1 MAEGGAHPAL
11 PWPGGGA
18 RPAVRCPVCCSSAL
32 SIWVKLI
39 RPFWWYQTNPHL
51 VRIFSTGLDPGLVTS
66 DPNTPESG
74 LNLLQPFGPSIQT
87 HATSSTKVN

>member
-1 MAEGGAHPAL
+1 MARGRSSPRCAL
-11 PWPGGGA
+11 PGLLLLCALHLGQA
-18 RPAVRCPVCCSSAL
+18 DPAILVD
-32 SIWVKLI
+32 
-39 RPFWWYQTNPHL
+39 QTNPHL